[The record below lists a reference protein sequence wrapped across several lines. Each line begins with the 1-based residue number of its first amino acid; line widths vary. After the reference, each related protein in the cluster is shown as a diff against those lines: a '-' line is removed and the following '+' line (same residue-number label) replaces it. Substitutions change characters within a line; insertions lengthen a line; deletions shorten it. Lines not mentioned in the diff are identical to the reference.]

1 MGHRGLTNRG
11 AGELLVLDGQVIP
24 HHPAG
29 TLRGVADSPDLTAR
43 VAALEARLEEVAADV
58 AAARHLAAG
67 ADHDVSEVRGE
78 LRAHTRALNAL
89 RETQLEQGQAIGNL
103 QAQINQ
109 GFVEVRGK
117 LDQTAAGMDQIVGL
131 LNTLTTR
138 DDNP

>member
-1 MGHRGLTNRG
+1 M
-11 AGELLVLDGQVIP
+11 
-24 HHPAG
+24 
-29 TLRGVADSPDLTAR
+29 ADSPDLTAR